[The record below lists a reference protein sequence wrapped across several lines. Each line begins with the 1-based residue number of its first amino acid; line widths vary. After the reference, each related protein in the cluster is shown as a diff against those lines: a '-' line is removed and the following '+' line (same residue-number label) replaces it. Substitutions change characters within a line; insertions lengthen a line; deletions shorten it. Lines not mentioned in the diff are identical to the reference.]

1 MQKGAAI
8 RRYNHS
14 VLGLSALYVGAL
26 VGAELVFAHGH
37 PSGVAAYVTAILP
50 ALPIIGIFAAI
61 GRYLVD
67 ESDEY
72 LRMLTI
78 RQTLIASGFALS
90 CATVWGF
97 LESFRLAPHVEAFYV
112 AVLWFGGLGL
122 GSCVN
127 RLTLGRAA

>member
-8 RRYNHS
+8 RRYNRS

-26 VGAELVFAHGH
+26 VGAELVFAHGR
-37 PSGVAAYVTAILP
+37 PSGIAAYVVAILP